1 MATWELQL
9 VSRIVRTGD
18 LNTAVQWGIT
28 LNDFLT
34 AEGHALYSSLL
45 GYYSAPG
52 TTGSILGPQAVQ
64 QTFPNFLLC
73 DDPSMTMEALCYEV
87 RKARLSLEFKT
98 KIQGALELAD
108 YDPMAAV
115 NKTQTAMIDLQN
127 VGFSRQTD
135 VHFYDAYSRV
145 VRKMEMLEQGIDMSC
160 GRWPWDPLQEVTGG
174 VQPDDFVI
182 LYGRPKNMKTWVLAF
197 LIAWFHDMGKR
208 MVIYTKEMTADNIFM
223 RAGACLAQVRYH
235 EFRVAPWG
243 LSWGEKQSIYA
254 VQKILRRAQED
265 QTVVCLSGKD
275 AAEGGD
281 TVPWLRS
288 KVEMYKPD
296 IVFVDGMYLMTD
308 AKGNK
313 KPNEKVGSIS
323 NDLRAMTLATH
334 IPVIATIQANREAA
348 KNKEANLDE
357 IGFSDRV
364 GQDATLL
371 MRCINEKDK
380 PTVALVM
387 GGASREFQLNGF
399 RIYGVPA
406 TNFNYAG
413 EISDKE
419 IEKAKEGD
427 VADDE
432 AGNSKK
438 TPAAKKAT
446 KGPSEGNA
454 AATVIRKA
462 NRLL

>member
-9 VSRIVRTGD
+9 ISRIVRTGD
-18 LNTAVQWGIT
+18 LNSAVQWGIT
-28 LNDFLT
+28 LSDFLT
-34 AEGHALYSSLL
+34 VEGQALFNSLL

-52 TTGSILGPQAVQ
+52 TSGSILGPQAVQ
-64 QTFPNFLLC
+64 QTFPNFILC
-73 DDPSMTMEALCYEV
+73 DDPSMTLDALCYEV

-98 KIQGALELAD
+98 KIQSSLELAD
-108 YDPMAAV
+108 HDPMAAV
-115 NKTQTAMIDLQN
+115 NKAQTAMVDLQN
-127 VGFSRQTD
+127 IGFSRQTD
-135 VHFYDAYSRV
+135 VRFDESFSRTI
-145 VRKMEMLEQGIDMSC
+145 RKMEMIEQGIDLSM
-160 GRWPWDPLQEVTGG
+160 GMWPWEPLQRATGG
-174 VQPDDFVI
+174 LQPADYVV

-208 MVIYTKEMTADNIFM
+208 MVIYTKEMTADNIFQ

-235 EFRVAPWG
+235 EFRVEPWL
-243 LSWGEKQSIYA
+243 LSWQEKQSLYA
-254 VQKILRRAQED
+254 VERILRRAQQE

-296 IVFVDGMYLMTD
+296 VVFVDGMYLMTD

-323 NDLRAMTLATH
+323 NDLRRLTLDTE

-348 KNKEANLDE
+348 KNQDANLDE
-357 IGFSDRV
+357 VAFSDKV
-364 GQDATLL
+364 SQDATLL
-371 MRCINEKDK
+371 MRCINEKDN
-380 PTVALVM
+380 PFVALIM

-406 TNFNYAG
+406 LNFNYAG

-427 VADDE
+427 TASE
-432 AGNSKK
+432 EGNSKR
-438 TPAAKKAT
+438 TPAAKKPKNTAT
-446 KGPSEGNA
+446 EGS
-454 AATVIRKA
+454 AATHVIRKA